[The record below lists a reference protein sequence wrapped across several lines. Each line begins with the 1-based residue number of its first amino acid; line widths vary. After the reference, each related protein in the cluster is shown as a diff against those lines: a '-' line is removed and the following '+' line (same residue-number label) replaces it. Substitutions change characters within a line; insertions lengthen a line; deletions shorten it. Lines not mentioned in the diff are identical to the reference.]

1 MLLASP
7 ARAASTSPAQLQRQF
22 DSAIRPFLQSHCLG
36 CHGKDK
42 PKGQL
47 DLSGLT
53 DMPSVRKGLARLLP
67 VAERLESREM
77 PPAKAKSQPSDQA
90 RAEVLAWIRAVRA
103 QEARRS
109 AGDPGT
115 VLARRLSNAEYDY
128 TIRDLTGVDIR
139 PTREF
144 PVDPA
149 NEAGFDNS
157 GESLMMSPGL
167 LKKYLDAARGVAD
180 HLVLAPKGIHF
191 APHPVVTD
199 TDRDRY
205 AVERIVQF
213 YERQPTDLGGYFHAA
228 WRFQHRAARGKPRA
242 TLASV
247 ASRDRSQ
254 RRLPDDGLVGAGAE
268 TRDRSARWPGSRR
281 CSGRCRRP
289 RPRTPPGP
297 AARSWANS

>member
-1 MLLASP
+1 MRRSVVAAAIAAAGLLAP
-7 ARAASTSPAQLQRQF
+7 AAHAADPTPAQLQRQF
-22 DSAIRPFLQSHCLG
+22 DGAIRPFLQHHCLG

-47 DLSGLT
+47 DLGGLT
-53 DMPSVRKGLARLLP
+53 DMPSVLRGIARLVP
-67 VAERLESREM
+67 VAERLASREM
-77 PPAKAKSQPSDQA
+77 PPAKAERQPSDQA

-103 QEARRS
+103 HEARRN

-128 TIRDLTGVDIR
+128 TVRDLTGVDLR

-157 GESLMMSPGL
+157 GESLAMSPAL

-180 HLVLAPKGIHF
+180 HLVLAPNGFRF

-199 TDRDRY
+199 TDRDRH

-213 YERQPTDLGGYFHAA
+213 YERQPTDLG
-228 WRFQHRAARGKPRA
+228 R
-242 TLASV
+242 
-247 ASRDRSQ
+247 
-254 RRLPDDGLVGAGAE
+254 
-268 TRDRSARWPGSRR
+268 
-281 CSGRCRRP
+281 
-289 RPRTPPGP
+289 
-297 AARSWANS
+297 